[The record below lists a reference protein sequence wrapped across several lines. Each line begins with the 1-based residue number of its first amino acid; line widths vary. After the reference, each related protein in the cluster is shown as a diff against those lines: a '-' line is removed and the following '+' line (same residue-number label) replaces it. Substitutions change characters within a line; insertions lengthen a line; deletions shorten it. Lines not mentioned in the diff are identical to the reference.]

1 MTEYELL
8 HKSSIDG
15 IINVI
20 KTRTS
25 KADIGEMEAFIKHI
39 LELDPVINDN
49 SDLLVIDFYDSLKTG
64 GLFEY
69 RDVYAFNKNTP
80 NERIDLYTIPLEI
93 VLGLSIDKRCLINI
107 RPEELLADILKEL
120 K

>member
-49 SDLLVIDFYDSLKTG
+49 SDLLVID
-64 GLFEY
+64 
-69 RDVYAFNKNTP
+69 
-80 NERIDLYTIPLEI
+80 
-93 VLGLSIDKRCLINI
+93 C
-107 RPEELLADILKEL
+107 
-120 K
+120 